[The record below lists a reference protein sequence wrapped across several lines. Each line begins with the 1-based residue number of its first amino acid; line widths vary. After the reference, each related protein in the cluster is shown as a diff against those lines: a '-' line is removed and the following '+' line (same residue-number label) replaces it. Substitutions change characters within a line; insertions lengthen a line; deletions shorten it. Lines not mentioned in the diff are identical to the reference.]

1 MNTFTFQQY
10 TSSHPEVVVIDPFE
24 SVRKLCDRNL
34 QYSLMRKICKAAGD
48 SIVTPNFAVLDGCDI
63 HENAGKLREAGIE
76 FPIICK
82 PLQAHGSLLAHRM
95 MVIFCEEGLKDVQ
108 PTCVAQAFVPHNA
121 VLHKLYV
128 IGDRYFPMAR
138 SSLKNFSACDRETI
152 FFDSQNISKNGC
164 EENELTKLDEQADF
178 GDQSPPPHRLLRS
191 LVDEMRARTGL
202 ANFGMDLIVERSGAR
217 RCMVIDVNCFPDFS
231 CLCCDKKI
239 SGEHCDCVES
249 DFTAQNPP
257 LFFTYMME
265 MMREEV
271 AVDDTRQASL
281 SPTPPGS
288 GALSLLVHTRSGA
301 VDFRHIFAIDSGIG
315 SATSSESEASDSD
328 KTRRFVSHPTDHRKE
343 SDRSVVPD
351 WARIKQFYGIPKP
364 VCELPPRPPRPNKRQ
379 PQGAVV
385 KFVGTVGA
393 KAASIVSAYIQE
405 TKNRSDTVP

>member
-1 MNTFTFQQY
+1 
-10 TSSHPEVVVIDPFE
+10 
-24 SVRKLCDRNL
+24 
-34 QYSLMRKICKAAGD
+34 
-48 SIVTPNFAVLDGCDI
+48 
-63 HENAGKLREAGIE
+63 
-76 FPIICK
+76 
-82 PLQAHGSLLAHRM
+82 
-95 MVIFCEEGLKDVQ
+95 
-108 PTCVAQAFVPHNA
+108 
-121 VLHKLYV
+121 
-128 IGDRYFPMAR
+128 
-138 SSLKNFSACDRETI
+138 
-152 FFDSQNISKNGC
+152 
-164 EENELTKLDEQADF
+164 
-178 GDQSPPPHRLLRS
+178 
-191 LVDEMRARTGL
+191 
-202 ANFGMDLIVERSGAR
+202 
-217 RCMVIDVNCFPDFS
+217 
-231 CLCCDKKI
+231 
-239 SGEHCDCVES
+239 
-249 DFTAQNPP
+249 
-257 LFFTYMME
+257 MME